1 MEMEDA
7 AFCPECQIPET
18 DRTDPEEAVF
28 CPFCGR
34 MVRCVRMQKTLTGPV
49 RGREHEFRITVAL
62 CPECGGERNPSGLLD
77 RNSGEL
83 DRQYREALELEYG
96 SGNQADCQVPDNP

>member
-18 DRTDPEEAVF
+18 ERTDPEKSAF
-28 CPFCGR
+28 CLFCGR
-34 MVRCVRMQKTLTGPV
+34 IVRCVLMPKTLTGPV

-77 RNSGEL
+77 QNNAEL
-83 DRQYREALELEYG
+83 DWQYQQAVELEYG
-96 SGNQADCQVPDNP
+96 SGNQQKC